1 MSSKLQGLT
10 ALITNVVFPHL
21 KIPHSPE
28 EFARALASYYKKWG
42 LRAESLASGMDS
54 PSLNTPSSRRFL
66 LMITTPL
73 PSSTREMGLR
83 EGQPTSS
90 LLLQGLDE
98 SPLFKWGVL
107 APPTA
112 HQGCSPE
119 PMRGKMNALEGNPSR
134 AGRSQLR
141 AQLQGRWVAQGH
153 PPSLENAV

>member
-1 MSSKLQGLT
+1 
-10 ALITNVVFPHL
+10 
-21 KIPHSPE
+21 
-28 EFARALASYYKKWG
+28 
-42 LRAESLASGMDS
+42 
-54 PSLNTPSSRRFL
+54 
-66 LMITTPL
+66 MITTPL

-134 AGRSQLR
+134 AGRSQSYQKRQFLR
-141 AQLQGRWVAQGH
+141 PRLRELGLTLGTGVQARGD
-153 PPSLENAV
+153 PP